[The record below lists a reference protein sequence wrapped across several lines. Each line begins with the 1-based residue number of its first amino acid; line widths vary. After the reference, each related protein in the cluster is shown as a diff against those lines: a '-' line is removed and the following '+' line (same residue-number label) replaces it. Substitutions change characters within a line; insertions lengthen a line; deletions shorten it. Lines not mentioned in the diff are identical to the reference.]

1 MNIRLVPLA
10 STEDCAVTAPIPVR
24 TRGVP
29 WARSK
34 LVMQVAEPRT
44 ISPVRV
50 SVMRM
55 DQVADAGA
63 VRARV
68 AERAA
73 SLQARGSLWVSVG
86 MLILN

>member
-1 MNIRLVPLA
+1 M
-10 STEDCAVTAPIPVR
+10 APIPVR
-24 TRGVP
+24 TSGVSC
-29 WARSK
+29 ARSK

-63 VRARV
+63 ARRAV
-68 AERAA
+68 ARAA
-73 SLQARGSLWVSVG
+73 ARRADCLCVRS
-86 MLILN
+86 MLISRILENGFKT